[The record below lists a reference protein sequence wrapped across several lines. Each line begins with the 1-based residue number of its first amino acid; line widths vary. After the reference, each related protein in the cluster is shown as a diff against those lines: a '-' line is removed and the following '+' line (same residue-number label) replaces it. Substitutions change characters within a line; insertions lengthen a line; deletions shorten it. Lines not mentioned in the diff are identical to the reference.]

1 MFIKDLSFR
10 VEFTSYAETHFCRE
24 FYKKYKG
31 KQWVETRRT
40 IVDTLER
47 AFLVQHTK
55 LIDVLKYSQEDNIG
69 IFKYDFKV
77 AGTNVSPK
85 FSGNRAIFSLCN
97 KTGIIKI
104 LLVYGK
110 NNCDKRHTETKWIFE
125 HIKNTFPEYK
135 KYC

>member
-1 MFIKDLSFR
+1 MFIKDLFFQ
-10 VEFTSYAETHFCRE
+10 VEFSQHAETHFCRE

-40 IVDTLER
+40 ILDTLGR
-47 AFLVQHTK
+47 AFLVQQTS
-55 LIDVLKYSQEDNIG
+55 LIDVLKYSREDNVG

-85 FSGNRAIFSLCN
+85 SSGNRAIFFLCN
-97 KTGIIKI
+97 NTASIKI
-104 LLVYGK
+104 LLVYSK
-110 NNCDKRHTETKWIFE
+110 NNCDKKCPETQWIIE
-125 HIKNTFPEYK
+125 HIKNNFPEYK